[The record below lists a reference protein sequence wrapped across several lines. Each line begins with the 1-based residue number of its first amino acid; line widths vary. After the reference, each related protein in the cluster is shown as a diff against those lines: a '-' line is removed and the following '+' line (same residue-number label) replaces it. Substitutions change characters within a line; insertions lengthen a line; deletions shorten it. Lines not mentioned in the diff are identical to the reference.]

1 MPNIR
6 RLRIVRTVGWLA
18 AAAGGALLAG
28 ASRAE
33 NPAEVLELPQVGI
46 VGTTPLPGSGIAL
59 RDLPAN
65 AQIYTSRDLRRQG
78 AASIT
83 DFLERNGGGVG
94 LNAAQGNPYQP
105 DVNVRGFSAS
115 PLLGTPQGVSVF
127 FDGVRINEPF
137 GDTVNWDLIPQSAI
151 SSIQLIPGSNPAF
164 GLNTLGGAVAV
175 YTKSGASEYPD
186 KPGFGAN
193 VTAGSFGLR
202 RLVLDS
208 GGKSGSWDWFATAN
222 DALDR
227 GWALHNQSRV
237 RQLFAKIGWQD
248 DRTDLDLSFS
258 AADNRLEGTQTL
270 PASFD
275 DPRQPYT
282 YPDTN
287 TNRVAFLAFK
297 GSHALTDS
305 WLLSGNAYLRRFRN
319 RNVSSNVNE
328 AFDGAGSA
336 EATNDA
342 ASIDQTGQGAGLQ
355 FTGSDRI
362 AGRANKLVLGL
373 GIDEGRA
380 RFRRSSQDAQFTPD
394 RGTIGTGSF
403 MPDTDADSK
412 TRYGGVYASDALSL
426 DERWT
431 LTLAGR
437 FNRADIRIADRSG
450 IAPELDGQHRYTRFN
465 PALGLTFNPSVAL
478 TTYASYN
485 EGMRA
490 PTAIE
495 LTCADRNAPCKLP
508 NNFLADPALKMVVSK
523 TFEVGARGK
532 LGGETKWSAAL
543 FRTDLRD
550 DLQFISSTGVA
561 VNAGYFQNVGT
572 TRRQGLEL
580 GASTRLGSALAFSMR
595 YDWIDATYRTGFV
608 ENSPANSSA
617 DANGAIVVQ
626 HGSRI
631 PAIPRQSLKLRADFD
646 AGEKWSIGANA
657 LVASS
662 IQARGDENN
671 LDVHGR
677 VPGYAR
683 LDLDTRYRYSRR
695 LDFFGRIDNAL
706 NRRYANFGILGTNV
720 FTGPSQTFDAA
731 NPRTEQFLGRGVP
744 RSVSTG
750 LQYLFD

>member
-1 MPNIR
+1 MLKHRGPGPASTAR
-6 RLRIVRTVGWLA
+6 WLA
-18 AAAGGALLAG
+18 AAATVLLAG
-28 ASRAE
+28 AGRAE

-65 AQIYTSRDLRRQG
+65 VQVYTSRDLRRQG

-83 DFLERNGGGVG
+83 DFLGQNGGGVG

-105 DVNVRGFSAS
+105 DVIVRGFSAS

-137 GDTVNWDLIPQSAI
+137 GDGVNWDLIPYSAI
-151 SSIQLIPGSNPAF
+151 SSIQLLPGSNPTF

-186 KPGFGAN
+186 KPGIAAS
-193 VTAGSFGLR
+193 VSAGSFGR
-202 RLVLDS
+202 RALVLDT

-222 DALDR
+222 DTLDR

-237 RQLFAKIGWQD
+237 RQFFAKIGWQD
-248 DRTDLDLSFS
+248 DRTDLDLSFT
-258 AADNRLEGTQTL
+258 AANNGLEGTQTL
-270 PASFD
+270 PASFA

-287 TNRVAFLAFK
+287 ANRLAFLSLK
-297 GSHALTDS
+297 GSRALTDS

-319 RNVSSNVNE
+319 RNLSSNVND
-328 AFDGAGSA
+328 AYAGPGSA
-336 EATNDA
+336 EATNDVS
-342 ASIDQTGQGAGLQ
+342 SIDQMGQGAGIQL
-355 FTGSDRI
+355 TGTDKV

-373 GIDEGRA
+373 GLDLGSA
-380 RFRRSSQDAQFTPD
+380 RFRSSSQDAQFTAD

-403 MPDTDADSK
+403 TPETDADSE
-412 TRYGGVYASDALSL
+412 TRYVGVYVSDALSL

-431 LTLAGR
+431 VTAAGR
-437 FNRADIRIADRSG
+437 FNRADIDIADRSG
-450 IAPELDGQHRYTRFN
+450 TAPGLDGRHRYTRFN

-495 LTCADRNAPCKLP
+495 LTCADPNAPCKLP
-508 NNFLADPALKMVVSK
+508 NSFLADPALKMVVSR
-523 TFEVGARGK
+523 TIEFGARGK
-532 LGGETKWSAAL
+532 LGDETSWSAAL
-543 FRTDLRD
+543 FRTDLHD

-561 VNAGYFQNVGT
+561 VNSGYFQNVGT

-580 GASTRLGSALAFSMR
+580 GASTRLGAALAFSVR
-595 YDWIDATYRTGFV
+595 YDWIDATYRTAFS

-617 DANGAIVVQ
+617 DANGAIRVSR
-626 HGSRI
+626 GDRI
-631 PAIPRQSLKLRADFD
+631 PGIARQSLKLRADLA
-646 AGEKWSIGANA
+646 AGEQWSAGANA
-657 LVASS
+657 LLASS
-662 IQARGDENN
+662 IRARGDENN
-671 LDVHGR
+671 LDVHGS
-677 VPGYAR
+677 VPGYWR
-683 LDLDTRYRYSRR
+683 LDLDTRFRSSRR
-695 LDFFGRIDNAL
+695 LEFFGRIDNAL
-706 NRRYANFGILGTNV
+706 NRRYANFAILGTNV
-720 FTGPSQTFDAA
+720 FTGPSNSFDPA
-731 NPRTEQFLGRGVP
+731 NPRDEQFLGRGAP
-744 RSVSTG
+744 RGVSAG
-750 LQYLFD
+750 LRYLFD